1 MELTPNNI
9 ETTITTLLNHGRN
22 EISKLDID
30 SYHAIVLD
38 VLAKV
43 SKILPNASSESA
55 LCSFKWRIH
64 PDCDELKK
72 MSEAWIH
79 THLSDNTIVGYEK
92 LLQSDLHSF
101 VSMVYAR
108 GKSELMPSLLKQM
121 VWLIVLGNYLDDPSH
136 LGAGTNW

>member
-1 MELTPNNI
+1 MEFTPNNI
-9 ETTITTLLNHGRN
+9 ETTITTLLNHSRN
-22 EISKLDID
+22 DLSKHDIH
-30 SYHAIVLD
+30 SYHATVLD

-92 LLQSDLHSF
+92 LLKSDFHLL
-101 VSMVYAR
+101 VSMAYANCK
-108 GKSELMPSLLKQM
+108 GELMPSLMKQM
-121 VWLIVLGNYLDDPSH
+121 TIISMLHLTWELISLRPS
-136 LGAGTNW
+136 